1 MKKIIAR
8 RKIQE
13 GEGWWDSV
21 SAFGRQA
28 ADTATLGGYKYA
40 RAGVDYAAKNAASAL
55 GYGQGTTYSKELD
68 QEKEKLA
75 HDDKE
80 HSQASSA
87 GKLAGYGAMTVA
99 PNVPV
104 AGTALSIGDKA
115 TKIPYYLGLAKR
127 AVGLE
132 ENLAGAGTSG
142 DGGMSAPF
150 SAMGQEIDSRRKQK
164 PIPLGKTMGSYV
176 DEENVVGGGAVA
188 GLGIGPQGEPG
199 RPPELMPMQRRKTPR
214 GKFMNMETFIVPH
227 STFVSLKE
235 AKRKG
240 KHWRT
245 YLNEDDAYHDIREYA
260 KSCKGPIIVEDE
272 RTGAMMYIRY
282 GKGGSLQEAWTNRVG
297 RGGSLYLSSAG
308 RELRSVSMY
317 NKTRKIGNYNKE
329 HSIYVHDDVDDDY
342 QPTRHYHLVHNATGH
357 ITHSVNGPIKK
368 GVLKIAGAG
377 ASEDNKKI
385 GTKVKM
391 EDFYHHLL
399 KRGARHEASGS
410 KERNPYPV
418 ALKGTSHSGPGE
430 NEEGDYG
437 AQRVWRNLAKKRGA
451 VVHGWIGGKKGKAV
465 NLGKADDP
473 SETHADP
480 HDYNDYTGEPNR
492 GADPESTQVGR
503 TALVASVNL
512 PKKKKIKARV
522 IVRRRRG
529 R

>member
-1 MKKIIAR
+1 MKKIIV
-8 RKIQE
+8 RKRIQE

-55 GYGQGTTYSKELD
+55 GYGKGTTYNKELD

-75 HDDKE
+75 HDEKE
-80 HSQASSA
+80 HQQASSA
-87 GKLAGYGAMTVA
+87 GKLAGYGAMAVA
-99 PNVPV
+99 PNIPGAASALA
-104 AGTALSIGDKA
+104 AGEKA
-115 TKIPYYLGLAKR
+115 AKVPYYLGLARK
-127 AVGLE
+127 AVGME
-132 ENLAGAGTSG
+132 EEMSTAG
-142 DGGMSAPF
+142 
-150 SAMGQEIDSRRKQK
+150 
-164 PIPLGKTMGSYV
+164 
-176 DEENVVGGGAVA
+176 VVGTGDDPTVWK
-188 GLGIGPQGEPG
+188 PS
-199 RPPELMPMQRRKTPR
+199 RPIARR
-214 GKFMNMETFIVPH
+214 GKFMNQETFIVPH
-227 STFVSLKE
+227 STFVGLRE
-235 AKRKG
+235 AKKKG

-260 KSCKGPIIVEDE
+260 KSCKGPVIVEDE
-272 RTGAMMYIRY
+272 RTGAMMYVRY
-282 GKGGSLQEAWTNRVG
+282 GKGGALHEAWTNTVTRTSS
-297 RGGSLYLSSAG
+297 RWLSSAG
-308 RELRSVSMY
+308 SHIDAVKWPP
-317 NKTRKIGNYNKE
+317 NVRKIGNYDKE
-329 HSIYVHDDVDDDY
+329 HSVHVEDEDDDDGDG
-342 QPTRHYHLVHNATGH
+342 PTRHYHLVHNATGH
-357 ITHSVNGPIKK
+357 ITHSVNGPMKN

-377 ASEDNKKI
+377 ASENNKKI

-418 ALKGTSHSGPGE
+418 ALKGTSHSGPSE

-437 AQRVWRNLAKKRGA
+437 AQKVWRNLAKKRGA

-480 HDYNDYTGEPNR
+480 HDFSDYTGEPNK
-492 GADPESTQVGR
+492 GADPESTQVGK
-503 TALVASVNL
+503 TALVASVNM
-512 PKKKKIKARV
+512 PKKKKARV